1 MKLNVNSP
9 SVYEKNLREVFG
21 IKDLKVIYG
30 LGIIDIG
37 YSLKNNKFYKIDS
50 FTSIKEIN
58 REEVK
63 PEILERLGL

>member
-1 MKLNVNSP
+1 MKLNVNNP
-9 SVYEKNLREVFG
+9 SVYEKNLREIFD
-21 IKDLKVIYG
+21 IEDLKVIYG

-63 PEILERLGL
+63 PEILEKLGL